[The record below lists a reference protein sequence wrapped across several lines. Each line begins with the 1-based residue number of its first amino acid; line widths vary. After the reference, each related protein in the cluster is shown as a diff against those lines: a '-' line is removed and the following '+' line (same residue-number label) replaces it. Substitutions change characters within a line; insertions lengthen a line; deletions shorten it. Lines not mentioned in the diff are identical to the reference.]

1 MMRVDHVVANVEV
14 LAMELL
20 QFETG
25 VDRLLF
31 S

>member
-1 MMRVDHVVANVEV
+1 MMRVHHVVANVEV

-20 QFETG
+20 EFETG
-25 VDRLLF
+25 VDCLLF

>member
-1 MMRVDHVVANVEV
+1 MRVHDVVANVEV

-25 VDRLLF
+25 VERLLF

>member
-1 MMRVDHVVANVEV
+1 MMRIDHVVANVEV
-14 LAMELL
+14 LALELE
-20 QFETG
+20 FETG

>member
-1 MMRVDHVVANVEV
+1 MMRVHDVVANVEV
-14 LAMELL
+14 LALELL
-20 QFETG
+20 EFETG